1 MIRKVL
7 ATALIAGA
15 TLAVHSG
22 TAHAGRKMLVLIDA
36 SGSMTTA
43 RSDGQSRYQAAVQRS
58 DSMILN
64 EAMMGLDGVAI
75 YTFQD
80 TTATPR
86 TAGFVDVNTART
98 ALLKLDDVNG
108 DGTFPPGA
116 VPPNGVTPL
125 AGSMCDAID
134 ALVGATTATDIRI
147 MQLSSDGLENATD
160 TMHPCWGPDSDPTI
174 PSPFE
179 DGSWQNKV
187 YNKAVSSQPGET
199 DATVN
204 VRVDLFNYAPVI
216 GLLAATNHDVVVET
230 GPTTMATKVAAR
242 TAAALAEG
250 VTLED
255 FFGALARD
263 TGGQLSVIDD
273 NMALP
278 VVGDISDDGCVDF
291 YDTLQVA
298 VRFGQKTPAVD
309 GKYDRDADGTV
320 TFNDYLNVLAHV
332 TPECVA
338 NSHVVAENLHCKGG
352 SIVVDGKF
360 IDDAATT
367 ITAYG
372 SCKLTIKNSIIV
384 AGDTALKI
392 YGSARVKLENSHVIA
407 GNTLVD
413 LWGAAVVSAKN
424 SSLKGQVKTTGA
436 VVFLDL
442 GGNTWY

>member
-1 MIRKVL
+1 MTRKVL
-7 ATALIAGA
+7 ATALIAAA

-36 SGSMTTA
+36 SGSMTTL
-43 RSDGQSRYQAAVQRS
+43 RSDGQTRYQAAVLRS
-58 DSMILN
+58 DSQILN

-80 TTATPR
+80 TTMTAR

-98 ALLKLDDVNG
+98 VLNDLDDVG
-108 DGTFPPGA
+108 EPGEVA
-116 VPPNGVTPL
+116 PFGVTPL

-134 ALVGATTATDIRI
+134 ALVAATTASDIRI
-147 MQLSSDGLENATD
+147 MQLSSDGEENATD
-160 TMHPCWGPDSDPTI
+160 PLHACFGPFSSINI
-174 PSPFE
+174 PPFE

-187 YNKAVSSQPGET
+187 HVKATSSQPGET

-204 VRVDLFNYAPVI
+204 VRVDLFNYTPVI
-216 GLLAATNHDVVVET
+216 GLLAATNHDVVAET

-242 TAAALAEG
+242 AAVSLAQAP
-250 VTLED
+250 TLEE
-255 FFGALARD
+255 FFGALTQA

-278 VVGDISDDGCVDF
+278 VIGDLGDDGCVDF

-338 NSHVVAENLHCKGG
+338 NSHVVAQNLHCKGG
-352 SIVVDGKF
+352 SLVVDGKF

-392 YGSARVKLENSHVIA
+392 YGAARVKLENSHVISA
-407 GNTLVD
+407 NTLVD
-413 LWGAAVVSAKN
+413 LWGAAFVSAKN
-424 SSLKGQVKTTGA
+424 SSLKGQIKTTGA
-436 VVFLDL
+436 VVFQDL